1 MNRDAKRA
9 AAMLDKLASAFIRQA
24 EESAKVARE
33 LNNLSDAIKKAK
45 EAETHDFLV

>member
-24 EESAKVARE
+24 EESANVARE
-33 LNNLSDAIKKAK
+33 INNLSAAIKKAK
-45 EAETHDFLV
+45 EAQAHE